1 MVGELQEYNQT
12 KLPAIY
18 GGDCE
23 ASYFARIRRLQARQA
38 YYSDYPATSQ

>member
-38 YYSDYPATSQ
+38 YYSDSATSQ